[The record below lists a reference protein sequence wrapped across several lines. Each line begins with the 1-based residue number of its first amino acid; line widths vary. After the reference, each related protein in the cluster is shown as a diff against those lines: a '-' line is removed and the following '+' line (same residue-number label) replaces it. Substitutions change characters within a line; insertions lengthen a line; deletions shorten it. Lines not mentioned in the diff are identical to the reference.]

1 MSTAA
6 KVMVARMAHRK
17 QGRRRLDSWRMQ
29 LVFAGSVTNAWV
41 RLVEILR

>member
-6 KVMVARMAHRK
+6 KVVVAGMAHRT
-17 QGRRRLDSWRMQ
+17 QHRRRLDTWRMQ

-41 RLVEILR
+41 LIVEILR